1 MDDAVQVPLNK
12 TLVDQLK
19 GAEVDKVGVKIGG
32 TQLVIDDSIIQD
44 SVDDDNELLVDL
56 GFNDVSFTD
65 QQDNIT
71 FKSGYTSN
79 VEIFV
84 GGEEKKVLDEPVEI
98 AFDLGEFEFFDEEY
112 NPSLISV
119 FRLNEETGQW
129 EPVGGVF
136 DPVTN
141 TVKTNR
147 ISLSQY
153 TVMQS
158 NKQFNDV
165 DTSWAKAE
173 INELLGKGVID
184 ETENFNP
191 EQAITREEFTTWVAR
206 AYGLTNDEAEAP
218 FEDLGEDNEHAVE
231 IASAYAKGIIS
242 GSSETTFNPDG
253 NMTKEQMT
261 VILANAMVAYDD
273 KKLNE
278 GLTDS
283 LSAYNDSDELA
294 TWADDQMALMVELG
308 VVQISERGILPQDTV
323 TKEMAASIIKKIKG

>member
-1 MDDAVQVPLNK
+1 M
-12 TLVDQLK
+12 
-19 GAEVDKVGVKIGG
+19 G
-32 TQLVIDDSIIQD
+32 
-44 SVDDDNELLVDL
+44 
-56 GFNDVSFTD
+56 
-65 QQDNIT
+65 
-71 FKSGYTSN
+71 
-79 VEIFV
+79 
-84 GGEEKKVLDEPVEI
+84 
-98 AFDLGEFEFFDEEY
+98 
-112 NPSLISV
+112 
-119 FRLNEETGQW
+119 
-129 EPVGGVF
+129 PVGGVF

-191 EQAITREEFTTWVAR
+191 EQAITREEFNNMGGTCVWS
-206 AYGLTNDEAEAP
+206 YNDEAEAP

-294 TWADDQMALMVELG
+294 TWQMIRWPSWWNSGLFRSVNAVFYLRT
-308 VVQISERGILPQDTV
+308 Q
-323 TKEMAASIIKKIKG
+323 